1 MAYEQIRRHP
11 QNRKYTTY
19 HYAARRGPSHAT
31 VNMHNNT
38 GKDRTCMTNTTSS
51 SCLPKKSTIPAS
63 YLQPPITASAFG
75 KQSIS
80 SYTANPP
87 HRYQPPLLA
96 LHLQTALPLFHGQNI
111 QTSSLSHQ
119 QPHYVTRIRSPT
131 DCDTQLIITTVPLS
145 PITRYNSV
153 PVKWH

>member
-1 MAYEQIRRHP
+1 MSKYDVIHKTGSTRRI
-11 QNRKYTTY
+11 TTPPEEDR
-19 HYAARRGPSHAT
+19 ATAT

-119 QPHYVTRIRSPT
+119 QRHYVTRIRSPR

-145 PITRYNSV
+145 PITRYNSA

>member
-1 MAYEQIRRHP
+1 MSKYHVIHKTGSTRRI
-11 QNRKYTTY
+11 TTPPEEDR
-19 HYAARRGPSHAT
+19 ATAT

-96 LHLQTALPLFHGQNI
+96 LHLQTALPLFPRAKYPNFV
-111 QTSSLSHQ
+111 SLS
-119 QPHYVTRIRSPT
+119 PATRLRYEDTIADRLRHT
-131 DCDTQLIITTVPLS
+131 AHHNDCA
-145 PITRYNSV
+145 SV
-153 PVKWH
+153 ANHSV